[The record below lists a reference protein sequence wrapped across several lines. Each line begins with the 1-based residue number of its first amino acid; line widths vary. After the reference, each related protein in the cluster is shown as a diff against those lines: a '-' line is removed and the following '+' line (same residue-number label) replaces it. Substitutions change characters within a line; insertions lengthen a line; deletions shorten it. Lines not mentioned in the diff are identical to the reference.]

1 MTGRWRFAWAWTVGV
16 LIPLAGSAG
25 AQEPAPAAPAP
36 CDPATGVCLET
47 EAYIMVLRAWTQGE
61 EPRNLA
67 GGRGQF
73 ELRRRALR
81 VGGRID
87 GTATSGQYRQGDL
100 STIRTVEGHLSIAY
114 DALRLPGGV
123 ALGPAVA
130 AGGAVSLESKDGIRA
145 SLPRVMTAVLGARL
159 SWPGGWAQAGA
170 GLVQEFE
177 RGVGWKATWQVKTSE
192 RTVHVGT
199 VSYGRRRVPD
209 TLGPEGEVTIPG
221 HVEATWFAWIGEAV
235 RFK

>member
-1 MTGRWRFAWAWTVGV
+1 MRPWLRLLAALLSIGGLLCGPAV
-16 LIPLAGSAG
+16 L
-25 AQEPAPAAPAP
+25 AQDPAPKPP
-36 CDPATGVCLET
+36 CDPAAGYCLTT
-47 EAYIMVLRAWTQGE
+47 EGYIMVLRAWTQGE

-73 ELRRRALR
+73 ELRRRSLR

-123 ALGPAVA
+123 TLGPAVA
-130 AGGAVSLESKDGIRA
+130 AGSAVSLESQDGIRA
-145 SLPRVMTAVLGARL
+145 SLPRVMTAVVGARL

-177 RGVGWKATWQVKTSE
+177 RGVGFKATWQVKTSE

-199 VSYGRRRVPD
+199 VSYGRRRTPD
-209 TLGPEGEVTIPG
+209 TLGPEGETIPG
-221 HVEATWFAWIGEAV
+221 HAEPTWFAWIGEAV